1 MNFCTKC
8 GNDVRGSKFCTKCGA
23 PTDLA
28 RQYVPQSQKK
38 RGIFG
43 KAKEERERLAI
54 WQSYITYGKPV
65 GAQFSKEK
73 LAEYS
78 LDAYNRHLKMARE
91 SADLFQKTVKTD
103 VFFGRYNH
111 FIESARFIVGLAEF
125 IELPDN
131 NVAES
136 LRYAENNFEEICNDF
151 IMRAFSRAADDV
163 QNLKTEKAKM
173 KRYLHFFEDI
183 EMYRDEFPSRSF
195 SYFQDIKIA
204 TMENNVAILSYD
216 ILND

>member
-1 MNFCTKC
+1 MNFCPKC
-8 GNDVRGSKFCTKCGA
+8 GNDVRGSKFCSKCGT

-28 RQYVPQSQKK
+28 PQFTPRPQKK
-38 RGIFG
+38 QGIFG

-54 WQSYITYGKPV
+54 WQSYITYGNDV
-65 GAQFSKEK
+65 GGQFSEQNLIK
-73 LAEYS
+73 YS
-78 LDAYNRHLKMARE
+78 LDAYSRHLKMARE
-91 SADLFQKTVKTD
+91 SADLFQKTVKPD
-103 VFFGRYNH
+103 VFFSRYDH
-111 FIESARFIVGLAEF
+111 FIESARFIVGLADF

-136 LRYAENNFEEICNDF
+136 LCYAENNFEEICNDF

-163 QNLKTEKAKM
+163 KKLKTEKAKM

-183 EMYRDEFPSRSF
+183 EMYRDEFPPRSF

>member
-1 MNFCTKC
+1 MNFCIKC
-8 GNDVRGSKFCTKCGA
+8 GNDVRGSKFCSKCGT
-23 PTDLA
+23 PTDLV
-28 RQYVPQSQKK
+28 RQSTPQPRKK

-54 WQSYITYGKPV
+54 WQSYITYGNDV
-65 GAQFSKEK
+65 GGQFSEQNLIK
-73 LAEYS
+73 YS

-91 SADLFQKTVKTD
+91 SADLFQKTVKPD
-103 VFFGRYNH
+103 VFFSRYGH
-111 FIESARFIVGLAEF
+111 FIESARFIVGLADF

-151 IMRAFSRAADDV
+151 IMRTFSRAADDV
-163 QNLKTEKAKM
+163 RNLKTEKAKM

-183 EMYRDEFPSRSF
+183 EMYRDEFPASSF

-204 TMENNVAILSYD
+204 TIENNVAILSYD